1 MLASARDLCPGG
13 VDSTMQNGCMKRV
26 FKWIFGVALAFV
38 LLLVLGVWALQ
49 RWLGSDDFRL
59 RAQREASVA
68 LAVPV
73 TFSPLTVAL
82 WPLPAVAVEGIALAT
97 RPELTLER
105 LEVRPVWRAL
115 LAGRLELATVL
126 VRGAVLPQTGIDA
139 VLLALQKKEHATLAA
154 RGLEPE
160 SAKNMMLVP
169 QHVVLENVSWICAQG
184 TRIVLDADAQLSP
197 QGWPDD
203 VSIKLLKGRWQGANA
218 RLQRQNNDWTLAMAL
233 GGGSLKGQFQLQPA
247 VAPSDEFGLKGQLQ
261 TRAVELAAL
270 IDTPQPVLTGRLDAD
285 TTLSART
292 ASFGALMAALHTQSK
307 VTVRGAVVHGVDLA
321 KAVKTVGL
329 SRGGETPLDVLSGQV
344 NTQGRAVQITN
355 LAASSGVLSA
365 SGYVSIAPNR
375 TLSGRVSVD
384 LAAAAL
390 GGAVGVPLLMGGTL
404 DAPEVNLTRGALI
417 GAAIGTAVLPGIGTG
432 AGASLGDKVGQ
443 GFKKLFG
450 R

>member
-1 MLASARDLCPGG
+1 
-13 VDSTMQNGCMKRV
+13 MKRIL
-26 FKWIFGVALAFV
+26 KWVLRTALAV
-38 LLLVLGVWALQ
+38 LLLLAAGVWALQ
-49 RWLGSDDFRL
+49 CWLGSDDFRL

-115 LAGRLELATVL
+115 LAGRLELASVR
-126 VRGAVLPQTGIDA
+126 VRGAVLPQAGIDA
-139 VLLALQKKEHATLAA
+139 VLLMLQKKERITQAA
-154 RGLEPE
+154 RGLQPE
-160 SAKNMMLVP
+160 NTKNLTLVP
-169 QHVVLENVSWICAQG
+169 QRTVLENVTWISTQG

-203 VSIKLLKGRWQGANA
+203 VSIKLLQGRWQGASA
-218 RLQRQNNDWTLAMAL
+218 RLQRQNNDWTLVMAL

-247 VAPSDEFGLKGQLQ
+247 AAPSAEFGLKGQLQ
-261 TRAVELAAL
+261 ARAVQLAAL
-270 IDTPQPVLTGRLDAD
+270 IGTPQPVLTGRLDAD

-292 ASFGALMAALHTQSK
+292 ASLGALMAALHTQSK
-307 VTVRGAVVHGVDLA
+307 VTVRGAVVHGIDLA

-329 SRGGETPLDVLSGQV
+329 SRGGVTPLDILSGQV
-344 NTQGRAVQITN
+344 STQGRAVQITN

-365 SGYVSIAPNR
+365 SGHVAIAPNR
-375 TLSGRVSVD
+375 ALSGRVSVD

-417 GAAIGTAVLPGIGTG
+417 GAAIGTAVLPGVGTG